1 MKYKL
6 INGNSDS
13 IFDIFKNRNINPN
26 TILNLSEKDINDPF
40 LMNNM
45 KEAVEKVYHY
55 IKNDNRLIAIQQD
68 PDADGLA

>member
-45 KEAVEKVYHY
+45 KEAVEKVLEGVLEE
-55 IKNDNRLIAIQQD
+55 IKKFL
-68 PDADGLA
+68 

>member
-45 KEAVEKVYHY
+45 KEAVEKVYQ
-55 IKNDNRLIAIQQD
+55 KR
-68 PDADGLA
+68 